1 MFDKYLCPSLTTKNL
16 QFFERKEKKNS
27 FCSSPSFPPLLKKQ
41 QRNYDTFLKKITE
54 TKTWPKKQTKN
65 KKTND
70 SRPQFFLLSF
80 RFGFLIW
87 NQKISLFFSF
97 RSFPFCKKKMWS
109 ILIDQNIIVIC
120 LFLKRK
126 DDLLCKKKV
135 KRKKKNYK
143 KIELRT
149 LLQLL
154 FKKLKP
160 KSKKPTIRKKQL

>member
-27 FCSSPSFPPLLKKQ
+27 FCSSPSFSPLLKKQ

-65 KKTND
+65 KNQYD

-80 RFGFLIW
+80 RFGFFNLESK
-87 NQKISLFFSF
+87 NLSFFFLFEVFLF
-97 RSFPFCKKKMWS
+97 VRKKMWS

-120 LFLKRK
+120 LFLKK
-126 DDLLCKKKV
+126 NGKMIYYAKQKVKKK
-135 KRKKKNYK
+135 
-143 KIELRT
+143 
-149 LLQLL
+149 
-154 FKKLKP
+154 
-160 KSKKPTIRKKQL
+160 